1 METWKTNKSDKF
13 KRDTNTAAQKVV
25 ATVETRETVSHHP
38 EGTSMDSDNRNTIS
52 LSLGFIMAVPEI
64 KICII
69 NKKEE
74 MRDDNNT
81 TEIFHTWE
89 ILH

>member
-1 METWKTNKSDKF
+1 
-13 KRDTNTAAQKVV
+13 
-25 ATVETRETVSHHP
+25 
-38 EGTSMDSDNRNTIS
+38 MDSDNCNTIS
-52 LSLGFIMAVPEI
+52 LSLGFIMAVLEI
-64 KICII
+64 KFFII